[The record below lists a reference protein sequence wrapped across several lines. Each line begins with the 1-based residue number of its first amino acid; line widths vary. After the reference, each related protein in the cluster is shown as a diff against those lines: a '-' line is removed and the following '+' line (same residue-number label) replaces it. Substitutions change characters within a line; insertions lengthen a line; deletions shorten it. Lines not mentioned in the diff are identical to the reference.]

1 MGEPRLAKKLL
12 RLLVASGLLTLL
24 LGAAGYGETLE
35 IAGKRLRLNDEDWSQ
50 KTVGKLRWRGGLE
63 LSGSHF
69 GFGGLSGLTLSSD
82 GTFLTAVTDKGRWLT
97 AHLQWD
103 SGQLAGIEAV
113 GFGRLRDGQGRLYQ
127 RKRHQDAEALALDSD
142 GALLVAFEQNHRVA
156 RYRVL
161 GGPAER
167 LPSDG
172 RIEALRGNS
181 GIEALVTL
189 GDGRLLALTE
199 TPVDEESPDYLAFWL
214 ADGRWHPLVLE
225 SRPGF
230 RPTGATR
237 LPNGDVLVLTRHFT
251 ILGGLRA
258 RLLRIAAT
266 DLAAAIET
274 GGRLSG
280 SEVALFEPPLT
291 LDNFEGIAAFRG
303 PADEILVALVSDDN
317 FQPLQR
323 NLLMVFELID

>member
-1 MGEPRLAKKLL
+1 MRVPKIGARGA
-12 RLLVASGLLTLL
+12 RLLLASCLLTLL
-24 LGAAGYGETLE
+24 FGVSGFGETLE

-50 KTVGKLRWRGGLE
+50 KIVGKLRWRGGLE

-103 SGQLAGIEAV
+103 AGQLAGIEAV

-127 RKRHQDAEALALDSD
+127 RKRHQDAEALALDPD

-156 RYRVL
+156 RYPVL
-161 GGPAER
+161 GGPAEA
-167 LPSDG
+167 LPGDG
-172 RIEALRGNS
+172 RIEELDGNS

-199 TPVDEESPDYLAFWL
+199 TPVEDDSPDYLAFWL
-214 ADGRWHPLVLE
+214 ADGLWHPLVLE

-230 RPTGATR
+230 RPTGATG
-237 LPNGDVLVLTRHFT
+237 LPNGDLLVLTRHFT

-258 RLLRIAAT
+258 RLLRIAAA

-274 GGRLSG
+274 GGRLG
-280 SEVALFEPPLT
+280 GTEVALFEPPLT

-303 PADEILVALVSDDN
+303 PADETLVALVSDDN

-323 NLLMVFELID
+323 NLLMVFELVD